1 MGGFFVPLQLHLR
14 CNKTQSGKRAS
25 KHVLLRGG
33 QQQLPGMS
41 GGCVGT
47 CRPLLCPEVTIK
59 VQLKIPSFTAM
70 PTIAETMLET
80 ITASLRSTL
89 RQEGL
94 TKAREQWLVLND
106 TMSTEDW
113 WPQVARAARQ
123 LFDDYAAEQ
132 ERKQQERLQAGATNI
147 TYVNN
152 NNNSNNIT
160 NENSQ
165 TDQRCWGMKVEKAD
179 QLIGVAEQD
188 SKIIYSKMNNLTT

>member
-1 MGGFFVPLQLHLR
+1 
-14 CNKTQSGKRAS
+14 
-25 KHVLLRGG
+25 
-33 QQQLPGMS
+33 
-41 GGCVGT
+41 
-47 CRPLLCPEVTIK
+47 
-59 VQLKIPSFTAM
+59 M

-132 ERKQQERLQAGATNI
+132 ERKQQERLQAGQANI

-188 SKIIYSKMNNLTT
+188 SNIIYSKMNNLTI

>member
-1 MGGFFVPLQLHLR
+1 
-14 CNKTQSGKRAS
+14 
-25 KHVLLRGG
+25 
-33 QQQLPGMS
+33 
-41 GGCVGT
+41 
-47 CRPLLCPEVTIK
+47 
-59 VQLKIPSFTAM
+59 M

-94 TKAREQWLVLND
+94 AKAREQWQVLND

-123 LFDDYAAEQ
+123 LFDNYAAEQ

-152 NNNSNNIT
+152 NNNSNNNT

>member
-1 MGGFFVPLQLHLR
+1 
-14 CNKTQSGKRAS
+14 
-25 KHVLLRGG
+25 
-33 QQQLPGMS
+33 
-41 GGCVGT
+41 
-47 CRPLLCPEVTIK
+47 
-59 VQLKIPSFTAM
+59 M

-94 TKAREQWLVLND
+94 AKAREQWQVLND

-113 WPQVARAARQ
+113 WPQVARAVRQ

-132 ERKQQERLQAGATNI
+132 ERKQQELLQAGQANI

-152 NNNSNNIT
+152 NNNSNNNT

-188 SKIIYSKMNNLTT
+188 SNIIYSKMNNLTT

>member
-1 MGGFFVPLQLHLR
+1 
-14 CNKTQSGKRAS
+14 
-25 KHVLLRGG
+25 
-33 QQQLPGMS
+33 
-41 GGCVGT
+41 
-47 CRPLLCPEVTIK
+47 
-59 VQLKIPSFTAM
+59 M

-94 TKAREQWLVLND
+94 AKAREQWLVLND

-152 NNNSNNIT
+152 NNNTNT

>member
-1 MGGFFVPLQLHLR
+1 
-14 CNKTQSGKRAS
+14 
-25 KHVLLRGG
+25 
-33 QQQLPGMS
+33 
-41 GGCVGT
+41 
-47 CRPLLCPEVTIK
+47 
-59 VQLKIPSFTAM
+59 M

-94 TKAREQWLVLND
+94 AKARDQWLVLND

-152 NNNSNNIT
+152 NNNSNNNT

>member
-1 MGGFFVPLQLHLR
+1 
-14 CNKTQSGKRAS
+14 
-25 KHVLLRGG
+25 
-33 QQQLPGMS
+33 
-41 GGCVGT
+41 
-47 CRPLLCPEVTIK
+47 
-59 VQLKIPSFTAM
+59 M

-94 TKAREQWLVLND
+94 AKAREQWLVLND

-113 WPQVARAARQ
+113 WPQVARAVRQ

>member
-1 MGGFFVPLQLHLR
+1 
-14 CNKTQSGKRAS
+14 
-25 KHVLLRGG
+25 
-33 QQQLPGMS
+33 
-41 GGCVGT
+41 
-47 CRPLLCPEVTIK
+47 
-59 VQLKIPSFTAM
+59 M
-70 PTIAETMLET
+70 PIIAETMLET

-94 TKAREQWLVLND
+94 AKAREQWLVLND

-113 WPQVARAARQ
+113 WPQVARAVRQ

-152 NNNSNNIT
+152 NNNTNT

>member
-1 MGGFFVPLQLHLR
+1 
-14 CNKTQSGKRAS
+14 
-25 KHVLLRGG
+25 
-33 QQQLPGMS
+33 
-41 GGCVGT
+41 
-47 CRPLLCPEVTIK
+47 
-59 VQLKIPSFTAM
+59 M

-132 ERKQQERLQAGATNI
+132 ERKQQERLQAGQANI

-188 SKIIYSKMNNLTT
+188 SNIIYSKMNNLTT

>member
-1 MGGFFVPLQLHLR
+1 
-14 CNKTQSGKRAS
+14 
-25 KHVLLRGG
+25 
-33 QQQLPGMS
+33 
-41 GGCVGT
+41 
-47 CRPLLCPEVTIK
+47 
-59 VQLKIPSFTAM
+59 M

-89 RQEGL
+89 RQEGM

-113 WPQVARAARQ
+113 WPQVARAVRQ

-132 ERKQQERLQAGATNI
+132 ERKQQERLQGGATNI

-152 NNNSNNIT
+152 NNNTNT

>member
-1 MGGFFVPLQLHLR
+1 
-14 CNKTQSGKRAS
+14 
-25 KHVLLRGG
+25 
-33 QQQLPGMS
+33 
-41 GGCVGT
+41 
-47 CRPLLCPEVTIK
+47 
-59 VQLKIPSFTAM
+59 M

-94 TKAREQWLVLND
+94 TKAREQWQVLND

-113 WPQVARAARQ
+113 WPQVARAVRQ

-152 NNNSNNIT
+152 NNNSNNNT

>member
-1 MGGFFVPLQLHLR
+1 
-14 CNKTQSGKRAS
+14 
-25 KHVLLRGG
+25 
-33 QQQLPGMS
+33 
-41 GGCVGT
+41 
-47 CRPLLCPEVTIK
+47 
-59 VQLKIPSFTAM
+59 M

-94 TKAREQWLVLND
+94 AKAREQWQVLND

-152 NNNSNNIT
+152 NNNSNNNT

-188 SKIIYSKMNNLTT
+188 SKIIYSNMNNLTT

>member
-1 MGGFFVPLQLHLR
+1 
-14 CNKTQSGKRAS
+14 
-25 KHVLLRGG
+25 
-33 QQQLPGMS
+33 
-41 GGCVGT
+41 
-47 CRPLLCPEVTIK
+47 
-59 VQLKIPSFTAM
+59 M

-94 TKAREQWLVLND
+94 AKAREQWLVLND

-113 WPQVARAARQ
+113 WPQVARAVRQ

-132 ERKQQERLQAGATNI
+132 ERKQQERLQASATNI

-152 NNNSNNIT
+152 NNNSNNNT

-188 SKIIYSKMNNLTT
+188 SNIIYSKMNNLTT

>member
-1 MGGFFVPLQLHLR
+1 
-14 CNKTQSGKRAS
+14 
-25 KHVLLRGG
+25 
-33 QQQLPGMS
+33 
-41 GGCVGT
+41 
-47 CRPLLCPEVTIK
+47 
-59 VQLKIPSFTAM
+59 M
-70 PTIAETMLET
+70 PTVAEIMLET

-113 WPQVARAARQ
+113 WPQVARRVRQ

-132 ERKQQERLQAGATNI
+132 ERKQQELLQAGQANI

-152 NNNSNNIT
+152 NNNT
-160 NENSQ
+160 NQNSQ
-165 TDQRCWGMKVEKAD
+165 TDQRCWDTKVEHAD

-188 SKIIYSKMNNLTT
+188 SKIIYSKMNTLTT

>member
-1 MGGFFVPLQLHLR
+1 
-14 CNKTQSGKRAS
+14 
-25 KHVLLRGG
+25 
-33 QQQLPGMS
+33 
-41 GGCVGT
+41 
-47 CRPLLCPEVTIK
+47 
-59 VQLKIPSFTAM
+59 M

-94 TKAREQWLVLND
+94 AKAREQWQVLND

-113 WPQVARAARQ
+113 WPQVARAVRQ

-132 ERKQQERLQAGATNI
+132 ERKQQERLQASATNI

-152 NNNSNNIT
+152 NNNSNNNT

>member
-1 MGGFFVPLQLHLR
+1 
-14 CNKTQSGKRAS
+14 
-25 KHVLLRGG
+25 
-33 QQQLPGMS
+33 
-41 GGCVGT
+41 
-47 CRPLLCPEVTIK
+47 
-59 VQLKIPSFTAM
+59 M

-94 TKAREQWLVLND
+94 AKAREQWLVLND

>member
-1 MGGFFVPLQLHLR
+1 
-14 CNKTQSGKRAS
+14 
-25 KHVLLRGG
+25 
-33 QQQLPGMS
+33 
-41 GGCVGT
+41 
-47 CRPLLCPEVTIK
+47 
-59 VQLKIPSFTAM
+59 M

-94 TKAREQWLVLND
+94 AKAREQWQVLND

-113 WPQVARAARQ
+113 WPQVARAVRQ

-132 ERKQQERLQAGATNI
+132 ERKQQERLQAGATNV

-152 NNNSNNIT
+152 NNNSNNNT

>member
-1 MGGFFVPLQLHLR
+1 
-14 CNKTQSGKRAS
+14 
-25 KHVLLRGG
+25 
-33 QQQLPGMS
+33 
-41 GGCVGT
+41 
-47 CRPLLCPEVTIK
+47 
-59 VQLKIPSFTAM
+59 M

-94 TKAREQWLVLND
+94 AKARDQWLVLND

-123 LFDDYAAEQ
+123 MFDDYAAEQ
-132 ERKQQERLQAGATNI
+132 ERKEQERLQAGATNI

-152 NNNSNNIT
+152 NNNSNNNT

>member
-1 MGGFFVPLQLHLR
+1 
-14 CNKTQSGKRAS
+14 
-25 KHVLLRGG
+25 
-33 QQQLPGMS
+33 
-41 GGCVGT
+41 
-47 CRPLLCPEVTIK
+47 
-59 VQLKIPSFTAM
+59 M

-89 RQEGL
+89 RQEGM

-113 WPQVARAARQ
+113 WPQVARAVRQ

-152 NNNSNNIT
+152 NNNSSNNT

>member
-1 MGGFFVPLQLHLR
+1 
-14 CNKTQSGKRAS
+14 
-25 KHVLLRGG
+25 
-33 QQQLPGMS
+33 
-41 GGCVGT
+41 
-47 CRPLLCPEVTIK
+47 
-59 VQLKIPSFTAM
+59 M

-94 TKAREQWLVLND
+94 AKAREQWLVLND

-132 ERKQQERLQAGATNI
+132 ERKQQELLRAGATNI

-152 NNNSNNIT
+152 NNNSNNNT

>member
-1 MGGFFVPLQLHLR
+1 
-14 CNKTQSGKRAS
+14 
-25 KHVLLRGG
+25 
-33 QQQLPGMS
+33 
-41 GGCVGT
+41 
-47 CRPLLCPEVTIK
+47 
-59 VQLKIPSFTAM
+59 M

-132 ERKQQERLQAGATNI
+132 ERKQQERLQAGATNV

-152 NNNSNNIT
+152 NNNTNT

>member
-1 MGGFFVPLQLHLR
+1 
-14 CNKTQSGKRAS
+14 
-25 KHVLLRGG
+25 
-33 QQQLPGMS
+33 
-41 GGCVGT
+41 
-47 CRPLLCPEVTIK
+47 
-59 VQLKIPSFTAM
+59 M

-94 TKAREQWLVLND
+94 AKAREQWLVLND

-132 ERKQQERLQAGATNI
+132 ERKQQERLQASATNI

-152 NNNSNNIT
+152 NNNSNNNT

-188 SKIIYSKMNNLTT
+188 SNIIYSKMNNLTT

>member
-1 MGGFFVPLQLHLR
+1 
-14 CNKTQSGKRAS
+14 
-25 KHVLLRGG
+25 
-33 QQQLPGMS
+33 
-41 GGCVGT
+41 
-47 CRPLLCPEVTIK
+47 
-59 VQLKIPSFTAM
+59 M

-94 TKAREQWLVLND
+94 TKAREQWQVLND

-113 WPQVARAARQ
+113 WPQVARAVRQ

-132 ERKQQERLQAGATNI
+132 ERKQQERLQASATNI

-152 NNNSNNIT
+152 NNNSNNNT

-188 SKIIYSKMNNLTT
+188 SNIIYSKMNNLTT

>member
-1 MGGFFVPLQLHLR
+1 
-14 CNKTQSGKRAS
+14 
-25 KHVLLRGG
+25 
-33 QQQLPGMS
+33 
-41 GGCVGT
+41 
-47 CRPLLCPEVTIK
+47 
-59 VQLKIPSFTAM
+59 M

-94 TKAREQWLVLND
+94 AKAREQWLVLND

-132 ERKQQERLQAGATNI
+132 ERKQQERLQTGATNV

>member
-1 MGGFFVPLQLHLR
+1 
-14 CNKTQSGKRAS
+14 
-25 KHVLLRGG
+25 
-33 QQQLPGMS
+33 
-41 GGCVGT
+41 
-47 CRPLLCPEVTIK
+47 
-59 VQLKIPSFTAM
+59 M

-94 TKAREQWLVLND
+94 AKAREQWLVLND

-113 WPQVARAARQ
+113 WPQVARAVRQ

-152 NNNSNNIT
+152 NNNSNNNT

-188 SKIIYSKMNNLTT
+188 SNIIYSKMNNLTT

>member
-1 MGGFFVPLQLHLR
+1 
-14 CNKTQSGKRAS
+14 
-25 KHVLLRGG
+25 
-33 QQQLPGMS
+33 
-41 GGCVGT
+41 
-47 CRPLLCPEVTIK
+47 
-59 VQLKIPSFTAM
+59 M

-113 WPQVARAARQ
+113 WPQVARAVRQ
-123 LFDDYAAEQ
+123 LFDNYATEQ
-132 ERKQQERLQAGATNI
+132 ERKQQELLQAGQANI

-152 NNNSNNIT
+152 NNVTNT

-165 TDQRCWGMKVEKAD
+165 TDKRCWGMKVEKAD

>member
-1 MGGFFVPLQLHLR
+1 
-14 CNKTQSGKRAS
+14 
-25 KHVLLRGG
+25 
-33 QQQLPGMS
+33 
-41 GGCVGT
+41 
-47 CRPLLCPEVTIK
+47 
-59 VQLKIPSFTAM
+59 M

-132 ERKQQERLQAGATNI
+132 ERKQQERLQAGQANI

-152 NNNSNNIT
+152 NNNTNT

-188 SKIIYSKMNNLTT
+188 SNIIYSKMNNLTT

>member
-1 MGGFFVPLQLHLR
+1 
-14 CNKTQSGKRAS
+14 
-25 KHVLLRGG
+25 
-33 QQQLPGMS
+33 
-41 GGCVGT
+41 
-47 CRPLLCPEVTIK
+47 
-59 VQLKIPSFTAM
+59 M

-113 WPQVARAARQ
+113 WPQVARAVRQ

-132 ERKQQERLQAGATNI
+132 ERKQQERLQAGATNV

-152 NNNSNNIT
+152 NNNSNNNT

>member
-1 MGGFFVPLQLHLR
+1 
-14 CNKTQSGKRAS
+14 
-25 KHVLLRGG
+25 
-33 QQQLPGMS
+33 
-41 GGCVGT
+41 
-47 CRPLLCPEVTIK
+47 
-59 VQLKIPSFTAM
+59 M

-94 TKAREQWLVLND
+94 AKAREQWLVLND

-113 WPQVARAARQ
+113 WPQVARAVRQ

-152 NNNSNNIT
+152 NNNSNNNT

>member
-1 MGGFFVPLQLHLR
+1 
-14 CNKTQSGKRAS
+14 
-25 KHVLLRGG
+25 
-33 QQQLPGMS
+33 
-41 GGCVGT
+41 
-47 CRPLLCPEVTIK
+47 
-59 VQLKIPSFTAM
+59 M

-94 TKAREQWLVLND
+94 AKARDQWLVLND

-132 ERKQQERLQAGATNI
+132 ERKQQERLQASATNI

-152 NNNSNNIT
+152 NNNSNNNT

-188 SKIIYSKMNNLTT
+188 SNIIYSKMNNLTT

>member
-1 MGGFFVPLQLHLR
+1 
-14 CNKTQSGKRAS
+14 
-25 KHVLLRGG
+25 
-33 QQQLPGMS
+33 
-41 GGCVGT
+41 
-47 CRPLLCPEVTIK
+47 
-59 VQLKIPSFTAM
+59 M

-94 TKAREQWLVLND
+94 AKARDQWLVLND

-132 ERKQQERLQAGATNI
+132 ERKQQERLQASATNI

-152 NNNSNNIT
+152 NNNSNNNT

>member
-1 MGGFFVPLQLHLR
+1 
-14 CNKTQSGKRAS
+14 
-25 KHVLLRGG
+25 
-33 QQQLPGMS
+33 
-41 GGCVGT
+41 
-47 CRPLLCPEVTIK
+47 
-59 VQLKIPSFTAM
+59 
-70 PTIAETMLET
+70 
-80 ITASLRSTL
+80 
-89 RQEGL
+89 
-94 TKAREQWLVLND
+94 VLND

-132 ERKQQERLQAGATNI
+132 ERKQQERLQAGQANL

-152 NNNSNNIT
+152 NNIT